1 MIALGYTMI
10 IKIKQINN
18 LKNKIEMYKIEEI
31 EHNKKLIEASKK
43 EEELNDLRETIKDKV
58 KKYDEV
64 NQWNQQINQ
73 YLN

>member
-43 EEELNDLRETIKDKV
+43 EEELNDLRETNTKTKLANG
-58 KKYDEV
+58 KTNNHPRNPYS
-64 NQWNQQINQ
+64 
-73 YLN
+73 